1 LIVKFPK
8 RLLLYAGLTV
18 VVAALLFYAF
28 MPPPLEVDVAT
39 VTRGA
44 LAVTVNEDGKTRIKE
59 RYAVSSPLAGE
70 LLRIDLH
77 PGDAVRAGETILAV
91 IEPGDPSLLDAR
103 AQAEA
108 EARASAAEARLLHA
122 EAQMHRARAAHEFA
136 LSEHTRAEKL
146 LPSNA
151 VSRADYDAAAHRLRT
166 ATEDVRVGEFA
177 VRIAKF
183 ELEQAQAALPRSR
196 DIRHTGDSRFEIR
209 SPVNGEV
216 LRVYQESEEA
226 ILPGTRLMELGN
238 PSDLEVEV
246 DVLSSDAVRV
256 PLGGI
261 VHLEHWGSPVPLKA
275 RVRLVEPQAFLKVS
289 ALGVEEQRVNVIAD
303 FVDPPEVRQ
312 RLGDAYRVEARIV
325 IWEADSVL
333 KVNAGALFRDEGG
346 WAVYRIV
353 NGRARLTTVAVGQ
366 SSGLETQITEGL
378 NEGDKVVA
386 YPGDQLH
393 DGARVTLRQKQ
404 N

>member
-1 LIVKFPK
+1 MKFPK
-8 RLLLYAGLTV
+8 RSLLYAALTF
-18 VVAALLFYAF
+18 VVAALVLYAF

-59 RYAVSSPLAGE
+59 RYVVSSPLAGE

-122 EAQMHRARAAHEFA
+122 QAQVDRAHAGYDFA
-136 LSEHTRAEKL
+136 LSEHTRVEKL

-166 ATEDVRVGEFA
+166 ATEDVRVCEFA

-183 ELEQAQAALPRSR
+183 ELEQAQAALTRSR

-209 SPVNGEV
+209 SPINGEV

-256 PLGGI
+256 PLGGM
-261 VHLEHWGSPVPLKA
+261 VHLEHWGSPAPLKA

-333 KVNAGALFRDEGG
+333 KVNAGALFRYDGG

-366 SSGLETQITEGL
+366 SSGLETQITDGL

-393 DGARVTLRQKQ
+393 DGARVTPRQRQ